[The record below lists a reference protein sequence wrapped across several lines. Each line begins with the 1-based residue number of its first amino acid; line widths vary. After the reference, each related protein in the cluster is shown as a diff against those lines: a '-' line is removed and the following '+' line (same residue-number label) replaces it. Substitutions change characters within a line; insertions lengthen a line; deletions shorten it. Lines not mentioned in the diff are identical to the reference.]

1 MNSGISQVDH
11 EKQEILN
18 MTQKRTNIKQK
29 SSQRLDKL
37 KEFYGKHP
45 KSILIGGS
53 VLGLIIVLMV
63 VLSLTVFKKTT
74 TTTTQTVALTKGN
87 LTQSIEIVGA
97 VRAVPSATLTW
108 ATAGIVMPFT
118 AKVGDTVKAGD
129 TILELE
135 PSSVSSDILQAQ
147 SDLIT
152 AKNNLTTLLTAD
164 TSYQTASQTL
174 TDAQA
179 TYVTALADF
188 NSINENSAP
197 IATVETI
204 IDHYFTAREAYWEA
218 QAAYEAT
225 GSLADTDQKRVGAKT
240 AMNEAESAK
249 LTAFH
254 KVTNTMGIY
263 FGNTQEDTY
272 IAYRSAK
279 AALDEARVA
288 WNAAR
293 DNSDEIAAAEANVQA
308 LENTINGSR
317 IIAPFDGNVTDIFT
331 AEGDHISSG
340 ADAIQL
346 DNLSTLVVDVT
357 VTEVDI
363 NSVKVGDA
371 ATITF
376 DAIANKTYNG
386 VVSQVGDSGTTTS
399 GVVNF
404 NVTVTITNAD
414 AQVKP
419 GFTAVTTIITD
430 QVTGAL
436 LVPVAAIRTIN
447 NHKMVIVM
455 RNGVATPVP
464 VTLGASSDTFSA
476 LVSGD
481 LQEGDLLVI
490 TLDTTSTSG
499 FGFMGGG
506 VLDGGGIRDR
516 NDQQPPQGNVQPPSG
531 N

>member
-1 MNSGISQVDH
+1 MKQPSQKNQPKWL
-11 EKQEILN
+11 EKGRGFY
-18 MTQKRTNIKQK
+18 TAHH
-29 SSQRLDKL
+29 KL
-37 KEFYGKHP
+37 T
-45 KSILIGGS
+45 LIGGGAL
-53 VLGLIIVLMV
+53 VLIIILAV

-74 TTTTQTVALTKGN
+74 TTTTQTVALAKGN
-87 LTQSIEIVGA
+87 ITQTIEVVGA

-108 ATAGIVMPFT
+108 ATSGIVMPFT
-118 AKVGDTVKAGD
+118 AKVGDVVKAGD

-135 PSSVSSDILQAQ
+135 PSTVSSDILQAK

-152 AKNNLTTLLTAD
+152 AKNNLTLLLTAD
-164 TSYQTASQTL
+164 TDYQTASQTL

-179 TYVTALADF
+179 TYETALADF

-197 IATVETI
+197 LATVETI
-204 IDHYFTAREAYWEA
+204 IDQYFSTREAYWQA

-225 GSLADTDQKRVGAKT
+225 GSLADTDQKRIDAKSS
-240 AMNEAESAK
+240 MDEAEK
-249 LTAFH
+249 NRLTAFH

-263 FGNTQEDTY
+263 FGNTQEDIY
-272 IAYRSAK
+272 ISYRAAK

-317 IIAPFDGNVTDIFT
+317 IIAPFDGSVTDIFT
-331 AEGDHISSG
+331 NEGDHVSSG
-340 ADAIQL
+340 SDAIQL

-357 VTEVDI
+357 ITEVDI
-363 NSVKVGDA
+363 NTVKVGDPT
-371 ATITF
+371 TITF
-376 DAIANKTYNG
+376 DAIANKTYHG
-386 VVSQVGDSGTTTS
+386 IVSQVGDSGTTSS

-404 NVTVTITNAD
+404 NVTVTITDAD

-430 QVTGAL
+430 QVTGSL
-436 LVPVAAIRTIN
+436 LVPAAAIRTIN
-447 NHKMVIVM
+447 NQKMVIVM

-464 VTLGASSDTFSA
+464 VTLGATSDTFSA
-476 LVSGD
+476 LLTGD
-481 LQEGDLLVI
+481 LAEGDLVVVTI
-490 TLDTTSTSG
+490 DSSTDAAG
-499 FGFMGGG
+499 LMMMGGLMGGG
-506 VLDGGGIRDR
+506 GSFSTGGDR
-516 NDQQPPQGNVQPPSG
+516 QPPQGGGQPPTGG